1 MFLGGLGAAISGAIN
16 AAQAAGAI
24 SSANKNNSSNS
35 SSSSSSSSSSNSY
48 NNRYPGSN
56 NSSNSSSSS
65 SSSGSSSSSSVSNT
79 PKFDANTDYQALIN
93 QAVSSGDYQ
102 SAAKYEQL
110 RNQKIDAGY
119 GSSSN
124 KTNNYSQFLNANN
137 NSNWSGLYQN
147 TNWAGMFEDSM
158 DTASVGQLQNIL
170 NQRLNKL
177 NGQSDAWQEQA
188 QSYVDGLYNQMY
200 QPQFDAIKQYEDAM
214 NGYMNQYEQMQNAI
228 QAQNQ
233 AAIEQNVA
241 QLEAQ
246 KTGVYQAGQ
255 SANTAAQQ
263 NYMNLLNPNG
273 ANAEQLAAL
282 GLTNSGLSESSAI
295 AAQNAYTSAVNSNE
309 QNVSNQ
315 IQAIEL
321 AIKNAQLSGDIATAE
336 QLQGYYNTVLQAGMQ
351 NANNILSAMQWAIGN
366 GQNMNQQNINNAFT
380 QAGITGSL
388 NGNQT
393 MAGQQLS
400 YTIEGLSLDN
410 QIKQFQL
417 LLQKAFGYQ
426 QAEAELE
433 AQKLANSGAK
443 LSNIYQELYNKY
455 LQNSYNF

>member
-1 MFLGGLGAAISGAIN
+1 MFFGGLGAAISGAIN

-24 SSANKNNSSNS
+24 SSANKNNNNS
-35 SSSSSSSSSSNSY
+35 SSSSSSSSSGTSSNPY
-48 NNRYPGSN
+48 NNRYPSG
-56 NSSNSSSSS
+56 S
-65 SSSGSSSSSSVSNT
+65 SSSGSSSSSSWGSSSSSTSNT

-93 QAVSSGDYQ
+93 QAVSKGDYQ
-102 SAAKYEQL
+102 SAAQYEQL

-119 GSSSN
+119 GN
-124 KTNNYSQFLNANN
+124 GNDKTNNYSQFLNANS

-147 TNWAGMFEDSM
+147 TDWSQMFQDSM
-158 DTASVGQLQNIL
+158 GTASVGQLQNIL

-177 NGQSDAWQEQA
+177 NGKADAWQEQA

-214 NGYMNQYEQMQNAI
+214 NGYMDQYEQMQDAI
-228 QAQNQ
+228 KAQNQ
-233 AAIEQNVA
+233 AAIEQNVS

-255 SANTAAQQ
+255 SANSAAQQ

-273 ANAEQLAAL
+273 SNAEMLAAL
-282 GLTNSGLSESSAI
+282 GLSNSGLSESSAI
-295 AAQNAYTSAVNSNE
+295 AAQNAYTNAVNSNE

-321 AIKNAQLSGDIATAE
+321 AIKNAQLSGDLATAE
-336 QLQGYYNTVLQAGMQ
+336 QLQGHYNTVLQAGMQ
-351 NANNILSAMQWAIGN
+351 NANNILSAMQWAISN
-366 GQNMNQQNINNAFT
+366 GQSMNQQNINNAFT

-388 NGNQT
+388 NGKPT
-393 MAGQQLS
+393 MAGEQLS

-417 LLQKAFGYQ
+417 LLQQAYGMK
-426 QAEAELE
+426 QAEAEYQ
-433 AQKLANSGAK
+433 AQLLANSGAS
-443 LSNIYQELYNKY
+443 LENAYQELYNRY
-455 LQNSYNF
+455 FLWI

>member
-1 MFLGGLGAAISGAIN
+1 MFFGGLGAAISGAIN

-24 SSANKNNSSNS
+24 SSANKNNNS
-35 SSSSSSSSSSNSY
+35 SSSSSSSPSSSSSNSY

-56 NSSNSSSSS
+56 NTSNSSSSNSSSSW
-65 SSSGSSSSSSVSNT
+65 GSSSSSTSNT

-93 QAVSSGDYQ
+93 EAVSKGDYQ
-102 SAAKYEQL
+102 SAAQYEQL

-119 GSSSN
+119 GSGN
-124 KTNNYSQFLNANN
+124 DKTNNYSQFLNANSGN
-137 NSNWSGLYQN
+137 LSGLYMN
-147 TNWAGMFEDSM
+147 TDWSQMFQDSM
-158 DTASVGQLQNIL
+158 GTASVGQLQNIL

-177 NGQSDAWQEQA
+177 NGKADAWQKQA

-200 QPQFDAIKQYEDAM
+200 QPQFDAI
-214 NGYMNQYEQMQNAI
+214 NQYKDSMNDYMSQYQQMQEAI
-228 QAQNQ
+228 KAQNQ
-233 AAIEQNVA
+233 AAIEQNVS

-282 GLTNSGLSESSAI
+282 GLSNSGLSESSAI
-295 AAQNAYTSAVNSNE
+295 AAQNAYTNAVNSNE

-321 AIKNAQLSGDIATAE
+321 AIKNAQLSGDLATAE

-366 GQNMNQQNINNAFT
+366 GQSMNQQNINNAFT

-388 NGNQT
+388 NGKPT
-393 MAGQQLS
+393 MAGEQLS

-417 LLQKAFGYQ
+417 LLQQAYGMK
-426 QAEAELE
+426 QAEAEYQ
-433 AQKLANSGAK
+433 AQLLANSGAS
-443 LSNIYQELYNKY
+443 LENAYQELYNRY
-455 LQNSYNF
+455 FLWI

>member
-1 MFLGGLGAAISGAIN
+1 MFFGGLGAAISGAIN

-24 SSANKNNSSNS
+24 SSADKNNNS
-35 SSSSSSSSSSNSY
+35 SSSSSSSSSSGTSSNPY
-48 NNRYPGSN
+48 NNRYP
-56 NSSNSSSSS
+56 SSS
-65 SSSGSSSSSSVSNT
+65 SSSGISSSSGTSSSSSVSNT

-93 QAVSSGDYQ
+93 QAVSKGDYQ

-119 GSSSN
+119 GSEN
-124 KTNNYSQFLNANN
+124 DKTNNYSQFLNANS

-147 TNWAGMFEDSM
+147 TDWSQMFQDSM
-158 DTASVGQLQNIL
+158 GTASVGQLQNIL

-177 NGQSDAWQEQA
+177 NGKADAWQEQA
-188 QSYVDGLYNQMY
+188 QGYVDGLYNQMY
-200 QPQFDAIKQYEDAM
+200 KPQFDAIKQYEDAM
-214 NGYMNQYEQMQNAI
+214 KGYMGQYEQMQDAI
-228 QAQNQ
+228 KAQNQ
-233 AAIEQNVA
+233 AAIEQNVS

-255 SANTAAQQ
+255 SANSAAQQ

-273 ANAEQLAAL
+273 SNAEMLAAL
-282 GLTNSGLSESSAI
+282 GLSNSGLSESSAI
-295 AAQNAYTSAVNSNE
+295 AAQNAYTNAVNSNE

-321 AIKNAQLSGDIATAE
+321 AIKNAQLSGDLATAE

-351 NANNILSAMQWAIGN
+351 NANNILSAMQWAISN
-366 GQNMNQQNINNAFT
+366 GQSMNQQNINNAFT

-388 NGNQT
+388 NGKPT
-393 MAGQQLS
+393 MAGEQLS

-417 LLQKAFGYQ
+417 LLQQAYGMK
-426 QAEAELE
+426 QAEAEYQ
-433 AQKLANSGAK
+433 AQLLANSGAS
-443 LSNIYQELYNKY
+443 LENAYQELYNRY
-455 LQNSYNF
+455 FLWI

>member
-1 MFLGGLGAAISGAIN
+1 MFLGGLGAAISGAIS

-24 SSANKNNSSNS
+24 SSANKNNNS
-35 SSSSSSSSSSNSY
+35 FSI
-48 NNRYPGSN
+48 
-56 NSSNSSSSS
+56 SSSS
-65 SSSGSSSSSSVSNT
+65 SSSGSSSNPYNNRYPSSGSSSSSYGSGNSLTSNT
-79 PKFDANTDYQALIN
+79 PKFDASTDYQALIN
-93 QAVSSGDYQ
+93 EAVSKGDYQ

-119 GSSSN
+119 GSGN
-124 KTNNYSQFLNANN
+124 DKTNNYSQFLNANSGN
-137 NSNWSGLYQN
+137 LSGLYMN
-147 TNWAGMFEDSM
+147 TDWSQMFQDSM
-158 DTASVGQLQNIL
+158 GTASVGQLQNIL

-177 NGQSDAWQEQA
+177 NGKADAWQEQA

-200 QPQFDAIKQYEDAM
+200 QPQFDAI
-214 NGYMNQYEQMQNAI
+214 NQYKDSMNDYMSQYQQMQEAI
-228 QAQNQ
+228 KAQNQ

-282 GLTNSGLSESSAI
+282 GLSNSGLSESSAI
-295 AAQNAYTSAVNSNE
+295 AAQNAYTNAINSNE

-321 AIKNAQLSGDIATAE
+321 AIKNAQLSGDLATAE

-366 GQNMNQQNINNAFT
+366 GQSMNQQNINNAFT

-388 NGNQT
+388 NGKPT
-393 MAGQQLS
+393 MAGEQLS

-417 LLQKAFGYQ
+417 LLQQAYGMK
-426 QAEAELE
+426 QAEAEYQ
-433 AQKLANSGAK
+433 AQLLANSGAS
-443 LSNIYQELYNKY
+443 LENAYQELYNRY
-455 LQNSYNF
+455 FLWI

>member
-1 MFLGGLGAAISGAIN
+1 MFGLGAIISGAI
-16 AAQAAGAI
+16 AAAGAASAV
-24 SSANKNNSSNS
+24 SSANKNNN
-35 SSSSSSSSSSNSY
+35 SSSSSSNSY
-48 NNRYPGSN
+48 NNRYPGS
-56 NSSNSSSSS
+56 SSSSS
-65 SSSGSSSSSSVSNT
+65 SWGSSSSTTNV
-79 PKFDANTDYQALIN
+79 PKFDVNTDYQALIN
-93 QAVSSGDYQ
+93 EAVSKGDYQ
-102 SAAKYEQL
+102 SAAQYEQL

-119 GSSSN
+119 GSGN
-124 KTNNYSQFLNANN
+124 DKTNNYSQFLNTGSNT
-137 NSNWSGLYQN
+137 NWSGLYQN
-147 TNWAGMFEDSM
+147 TDWSQMFQDSM
-158 DTASVGQLQNIL
+158 GTASVGQLQNIL

-177 NGQSDAWQEQA
+177 NGKADAWQEQA

-200 QPQFDAIKQYEDAM
+200 GPQFDTIKQYQDAM
-214 NGYMNQYEQMQNAI
+214 NGYMNQYEQMQDAI
-228 QAQNQ
+228 KAQNQ

-273 ANAEQLAAL
+273 SNAELLAAL
-282 GLTNSGLSESSAI
+282 GLSNSGLSESSAI
-295 AAQNAYTSAVNSNE
+295 AAQNAYTNAVNSNE

-321 AIKNAQLSGDIATAE
+321 AIKNAQLSGDLATAE

-351 NANNILSAMQWAIGN
+351 NANNILSAMQWAISN
-366 GQNMNQQNINNAFT
+366 GQSMNQQNINNAFT

-388 NGNQT
+388 NGKPT

-417 LLQKAFGYQ
+417 LLQQAYGMK
-426 QAEAELE
+426 QAEAEYQ
-433 AQKLANSGAK
+433 AQLLANSGASLENAYK
-443 LSNIYQELYNKY
+443 ELYNKY
-455 LQNSYNF
+455 LLWL

>member
-1 MFLGGLGAAISGAIN
+1 MFLGGLGAAISGAIS

-24 SSANKNNSSNS
+24 SSANKNNNS
-35 SSSSSSSSSSNSY
+35 SSSSSSSSSS
-48 NNRYPGSN
+48 GS
-56 NSSNSSSSS
+56 SWSSSSS
-65 SSSGSSSSSSVSNT
+65 STSNT
-79 PKFDANTDYQALIN
+79 PKFDMNTDYQALIN
-93 QAVSSGDYQ
+93 EAVSKGDYQ
-102 SAAKYEQL
+102 SAAQYEQL

-119 GSSSN
+119 GSGNN
-124 KTNNYSQFLNANN
+124 KTNNYSQFLNAGG
-137 NSNWSGLYQN
+137 NSNWSGLYAN
-147 TNWAGMFEDSM
+147 TDWSQMFQDSM
-158 DTASVGQLQNIL
+158 GTASVGQLQNIL

-177 NGQSDAWQEQA
+177 NGKADAWQEQA
-188 QSYVDGLYNQMY
+188 QGYVDGLYNQMY
-200 QPQFDAIKQYEDAM
+200 QPQFDAISQYKDSM
-214 NGYMNQYEQMQNAI
+214 NDYMSQYEQMQEAI
-228 QAQNQ
+228 KAQNQ

-282 GLTNSGLSESSAI
+282 GLSNSGLSESSAI
-295 AAQNAYTSAVNSNE
+295 AAQNAYTNAVNSNE

-321 AIKNAQLSGDIATAE
+321 AIKNAQLSGDLATAE

-351 NANNILSAMQWAIGN
+351 NANNILSAMQWAISN
-366 GQNMNQQNINNAFT
+366 GQSMNQQNINNAFT

-388 NGNQT
+388 NGKPT
-393 MAGQQLS
+393 MAGEQLS

-410 QIKQFQL
+410 QIRQFQL
-417 LLQKAFGYQ
+417 LLQQAYGMK
-426 QAEAELE
+426 QAEAEYQ
-433 AQKLANSGAK
+433 AQLLANSGAS
-443 LSNIYQELYNKY
+443 LENAYQELYNRY
-455 LQNSYNF
+455 FLWI

>member
-1 MFLGGLGAAISGAIN
+1 MFGLGAIISGAI
-16 AAQAAGAI
+16 AAAGAASAV
-24 SSANKNNSSNS
+24 SSANKNNN
-35 SSSSSSSSSSNSY
+35 SSSSSSNSY
-48 NNRYPGSN
+48 NNRYPGS
-56 NSSNSSSSS
+56 SSSSS
-65 SSSGSSSSSSVSNT
+65 SWGSSSSTTNV

-93 QAVSSGDYQ
+93 EAVSKGDYQ
-102 SAAKYEQL
+102 SAAQYEQL

-119 GSSSN
+119 GSGN
-124 KTNNYSQFLNANN
+124 DKTNNYSQFLNTGSNT
-137 NSNWSGLYQN
+137 NWSGLYQN
-147 TNWAGMFEDSM
+147 TDWSQMFQDSM
-158 DTASVGQLQNIL
+158 GTASVGQLQNIL

-177 NGQSDAWQEQA
+177 NGKADAWQEQA

-200 QPQFDAIKQYEDAM
+200 GPQFDTIKQYQDAM
-214 NGYMNQYEQMQNAI
+214 NGYMNQYEQMQDAI
-228 QAQNQ
+228 KAQNQ

-273 ANAEQLAAL
+273 SNAELLAAL
-282 GLTNSGLSESSAI
+282 GLSNSGLSESSAI
-295 AAQNAYTSAVNSNE
+295 AAQNAYTNAVNSNE

-321 AIKNAQLSGDIATAE
+321 AIKNAQLSGDLATAE

-351 NANNILSAMQWAIGN
+351 NANNILSAMQWAISN
-366 GQNMNQQNINNAFT
+366 GQSMNQQNINNAFT

-388 NGNQT
+388 NGKPT

-417 LLQKAFGYQ
+417 LLQQAYGMK
-426 QAEAELE
+426 QAEAEYQ
-433 AQKLANSGAK
+433 AQLLANSGASLENAYK
-443 LSNIYQELYNKY
+443 ELYNKY
-455 LQNSYNF
+455 LLWL